1 MFFKILLSLGL
12 AGLAA
17 SAPLL
22 ERGHYD
28 IGKLSHNA
36 PPHGFGEGRY
46 GSYHGFQ
53 VQNVDDVNILQF
65 ALMLEVDRLVSQEG

>member
-1 MFFKILLSLGL
+1 MFFKILSSLGL

-17 SAPLL
+17 CAPLL
-22 ERGHYD
+22 GRGHHG
-28 IGKLSHNA
+28 IGHLSHNA
-36 PPHGFGEGRY
+36 PRHGFGEGKF

-65 ALMLEVDRLVSQEG
+65 ALMLEVDHPLSRQG

>member
-22 ERGHYD
+22 ERGHHD
-28 IGKLSHNA
+28 VGQLSHN
-36 PPHGFGEGRY
+36 PPRHGYGEGKF

-65 ALMLEVDRLVSQEG
+65 ALMLEVD